1 MLSLMAIGMPCSGPR
16 IFPCRRSRSRS
27 SASLSAFGFI
37 EITAFSLPLYSAIRV
52 RYCCVSSRE
61 VTRFMA
67 MARCM
72 SAMDAS
78 TTLKGFLGFSCPQDN
93 KGIRRKAKSRIL
105 CSVALGAAALVLPE
119 VTLAKP
125 DGLRGDLDQLVIAY
139 ELYRVFERQGN
150 RRGEVDRL
158 VLARGADVGELLCL
172 YRIYDEVVV
181 AGIGA
186 HEHALVHR
194 IARAD
199 EH

>member
-93 KGIRRKAKSRIL
+93 EGIRRKAKSRIL

-139 ELYRVFERQGN
+139 ELYRVFERQSN
-150 RRGEVDRL
+150 RRSEVDRL
-158 VLARGADVGELLCL
+158 DPSRGAEFMWPLRLVLVRDQDL
-172 YRIYDEVVV
+172 V
-181 AGIGA
+181 AGMAG
-186 HEHALVHR
+186 
-194 IARAD
+194 
-199 EH
+199 

>member
-1 MLSLMAIGMPCSGPR
+1 MLSFSAIGMPCSGPR
-16 IFPCRRSRSRS
+16 IFPCLRSRSRS
-27 SASLSAFGFI
+27 SASLSAFRFI

-67 MARCM
+67 IARCM

-93 KGIRRKAKSRIL
+93 VGIRRKAKSRIL

-139 ELYRVFERQGN
+139 ELYRVFERQSN

-172 YRIYDEVVV
+172 DRIHDQVVV
-181 AGIGA
+181 AGTGG
-186 HEHALVHR
+186 EQHAFVHPVPPS
-194 IARAD
+194 
-199 EH
+199 